1 MTRIQ
6 INAKVDTGI
15 TATGTDGRPLT
26 LALLDAD
33 GRVVAAG
40 DELTTAIYRTV
51 IDAQNAF
58 WIGNG
63 QMTVIRPLV
72 TAD

>member
-1 MTRIQ
+1 MNAT

-26 LALLDAD
+26 LAIIDVD

-40 DELTTAIYRTV
+40 QDIAGAVYAAVVE
-51 IDAQNAF
+51 AQNNF
-58 WIGNG
+58 WEGRG
-63 QMTVIRPLV
+63 HLTAVRPV
-72 TAD
+72 